1 MTKERQ
7 PEHLTKEYQS
17 GLVMPQRECKGCGVT
32 FQQLYVNQ
40 RFHDVPCREDATARS
55 QRAKALERPKW
66 KASDL
71 ECQGCGVV
79 FLPENAVQRF
89 HDVPCRVDAT
99 DRNRRAKALARSGW
113 KASERKCEGC
123 RVVFLPQNAVQIY
136 HDARCGYAETL
147 RQRQMIRH
155 IKKDEI
161 RRAAEAL
168 EKKEAERRAESDRFM
183 GRLVEAVVYEATVRI
198 MEPLMALAEKEA
210 IAEGYEFEVIPD
222 GHPRW
227 AEWGDLHHSSAWNRK
242 GKDFNVGGRQEKVSG
257 FGLDGI
263 SHFVPPS

>member
-1 MTKERQ
+1 MSFMKAEGVLPELECPGCRVVFQ
-7 PEHLTKEYQS
+7 PVHS
-17 GLVMPQRECKGCGVT
+17 AQR
-32 FQQLYVNQ
+32 Y
-40 RFHDVPCREDATARS
+40 HDVPCREDATARS
-55 QRAKALERPKW
+55 QRARALERPKW

-99 DRNRRAKALARSGW
+99 ARNQRAKALARPGW

-136 HDARCGYAETL
+136 HDAPCRYAATL
-147 RQRQMIRH
+147 YQRQMIRH

-168 EKKEAERRAESDRFM
+168 EKKEAERQAESDRFM
-183 GRLVEAVVYEATVRI
+183 RRLMEAAVYEATARI

-227 AEWGDLHHSSAWNRK
+227 ASWGDLHHSSAWNRK
-242 GKDFNVGGRQEKVSG
+242 GKDFNVGGRHLRQYDKDEVR
-257 FGLDGI
+257 I
-263 SHFVPPS
+263 